1 MMLKYAASLMEQF
14 AKTLLD
20 PIGQEG
26 RLRALNA
33 LHRERGVEELPLIYP
48 PTGKP
53 TQVAEQY
60 RRCLQILIDHA
71 KESLDDAQ
79 AGAVVPDEFR
89 IVEVV
94 MDEGSTAHADG
105 TA

>member
-1 MMLKYAASLMEQF
+1 MLEYAVSLMEQF

-33 LHRERGVEELPLIYP
+33 LHRESGVEELPLIYP

-71 KESLDDAQ
+71 KESLDDAKT
-79 AGAVVPDEFR
+79 VDVIPDEFR
-89 IVEVV
+89 VVEVT
-94 MDEGSTAHADG
+94 MDKGSTAHADG